1 MQSGKCTEVISVNGS
16 SRSTKPSLKWAVMMP
31 TVGTVEAILQ
41 AAEVVVMVAVVI
53 DLWDRTSVSSVAGQD
68 TGPVIARQLAAVLVV
83 AEVAVS
89 SHPAPGLVAV
99 GTAMRTVNVMWMID
113 MMEGVLGIEIVMTVE
128 RSSMVEAVVAILM
141 TVTGTQ

>member
-31 TVGTVEAILQ
+31 TVVTVEAIRQ
-41 AAEVVVMVAVVI
+41 AAEVAVVI

-68 TGPVIARQLAAVLVV
+68 TGPVIARQQAAVLVV

>member
-31 TVGTVEAILQ
+31 TVVTVEAIRQ
-41 AAEVVVMVAVVI
+41 AAEVAVVI